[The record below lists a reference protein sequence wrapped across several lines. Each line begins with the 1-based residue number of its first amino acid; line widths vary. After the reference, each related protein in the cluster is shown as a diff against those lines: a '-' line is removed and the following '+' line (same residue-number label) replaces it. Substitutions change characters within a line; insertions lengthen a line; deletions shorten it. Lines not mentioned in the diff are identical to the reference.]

1 MLADLEH
8 GILLCVAM
16 ELQRRGG
23 SQSLEDNILIW
34 IYGLDFRVCLFLSFF
49 FPFFCG
55 EAAWSFFYKGLRF
68 VSLFLD

>member
-8 GILLCVAM
+8 GVLLCVAM

-34 IYGLDFRVCLFLSFF
+34 IYGLDFRVCLFFF
-49 FPFFCG
+49 LFFVEKRLGLFFC
-55 EAAWSFFYKGLRF
+55 KGLRF